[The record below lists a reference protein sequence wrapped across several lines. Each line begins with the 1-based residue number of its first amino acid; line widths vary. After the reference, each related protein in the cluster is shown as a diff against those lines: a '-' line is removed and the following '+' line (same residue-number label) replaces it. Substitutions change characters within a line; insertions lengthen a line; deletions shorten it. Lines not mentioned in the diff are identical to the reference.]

1 MIITIEDYFGPW
13 KDHPDVTEERK
24 QNARLLLHACSALQY
39 FAERDGIEFLD
50 NPHTGNNV
58 SGKTYGGFRP
68 QDCPQGAPSSSHK
81 QGQGVDRYDPEGLI
95 DAWCMNN
102 SEVGGLLETCGI
114 YIENPDATPGW
125 SHWTTRRP
133 RSGNRVFRP

>member
-13 KDHPDVTEERK
+13 KDHPDATEERK

-39 FAERDGIEFLD
+39 FAERDGVEFLD

-68 QDCPQGAPSSSHK
+68 QDCPQGAPASSHK

-95 DAWCMNN
+95 DAWCIKN

-114 YIENPDATPGW
+114 YIEAPGSTPGW

>member
-1 MIITIEDYFGPW
+1 MITLDHYFGPW
-13 KDHPDVTEERK
+13 KDHKDATEERR
-24 QNARLLLHACSALQY
+24 QNAILLLHACAALQY
-39 FAERDGIEFLD
+39 FAERDGVEFLD

-114 YIENPDATPGW
+114 YIENPAATPGW

>member
-1 MIITIEDYFGPW
+1 MITLQQYFGPW
-13 KDHPDVTEERK
+13 EDDADATPKRI
-24 QNARLLLHACSALQY
+24 QNARMLLHACSALQY

-68 QDCPQGAPSSSHK
+68 QDCPQGAPASSHK

-95 DAWCMNN
+95 DAWCIKN

-114 YIENPDATPGW
+114 YIEHPDATPGW

-133 RSGNRVFRP
+133 RSGNRVFKP

>member
-1 MIITIEDYFGPW
+1 MITLQQYFGPW
-13 KDHPDVTEERK
+13 EDDADATPERI
-24 QNARLLLHACSALQY
+24 QNARMLLHACSALQY
-39 FAERDGIEFLD
+39 FAERDGVEFLD

-68 QDCPQGAPSSSHK
+68 QDCPQGAPASSHK

-102 SEVGGLLETCGI
+102 AEVGGLLETCGI
-114 YIENPDATPGW
+114 YIEHPEATPGW

>member
-1 MIITIEDYFGPW
+1 MITLDHYFGPW
-13 KDHPDVTEERK
+13 KDHKDATEERR
-24 QNARLLLHACSALQY
+24 QNAILLLHACAALQY
-39 FAERDGIEFLD
+39 FAERDGVEFLD

-68 QDCPQGAPSSSHK
+68 QDCPQGAPASSHK

-114 YIENPDATPGW
+114 YIEHPEATPGW